1 MLQPV
6 TSATPVKMTQET
18 ENENQGAGEESLDS
32 PCFSHHSDM
41 DVLYTSASDSFF
53 RDHGDA
59 VDVAAQPS
67 PQDVFT
73 SYPAAEGSSEG
84 SVQSSGQA

>member
-1 MLQPV
+1 
-6 TSATPVKMTQET
+6 MTQED

-32 PCFSHHSDM
+32 PDFSHHSDM

-53 RDHGDA
+53 HDHGDA

-67 PQDVFT
+67 PIFT
-73 SYPAAEGSSEG
+73 SYPAAEGSSGG